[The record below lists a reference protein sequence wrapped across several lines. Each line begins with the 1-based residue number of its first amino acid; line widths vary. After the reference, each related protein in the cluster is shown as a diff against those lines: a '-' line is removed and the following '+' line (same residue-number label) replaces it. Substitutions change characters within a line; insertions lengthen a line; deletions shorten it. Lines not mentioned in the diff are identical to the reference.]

1 MIRSTEEKL
10 LASKSWRR
18 ARAHNSREEVNLQK
32 EKCRLD
38 RRVGREMC
46 QLRAA
51 QNRFELQYYRKNSA
65 IERKNSMMERT
76 SSLVLPPVSEG
87 NDRDLLKWPR
97 ERRMSKSLD
106 SLPPIAMDS
115 LSLPWSLN
123 GALQRSNSV
132 NSASNSDQA
141 LSSYSDDVQRPA
153 NVVLHRRTQSYAGI
167 SSSKNS
173 TSWKFS
179 TVRLPLFCRWNTDKI
194 ASREVTAD
202 VHYVKVKIFRFR
214 GSNYP

>member
-1 MIRSTEEKL
+1 MLRSTEEKL

-51 QNRFELQYYRKNSA
+51 QNRFELQYYGKNSA

-87 NDRDLLKWPR
+87 NDRDLLKLPR

-115 LSLPWSLN
+115 PSLPWSLN
-123 GALQRSNSV
+123 GALKRSNSV

-141 LSSYSDDVQRPA
+141 LSSYSDDPPRQ
-153 NVVLHRRTQSYAGI
+153 VVLHRRTQSYAEI
-167 SSSKNS
+167 SSRTNS
-173 TSWKFS
+173 TSWKILYRTTAAFLQVKYWQNS
-179 TVRLPLFCRWNTDKI
+179 IAGSYCTCTLRKI
-194 ASREVTAD
+194 
-202 VHYVKVKIFRFR
+202 KIFRFR